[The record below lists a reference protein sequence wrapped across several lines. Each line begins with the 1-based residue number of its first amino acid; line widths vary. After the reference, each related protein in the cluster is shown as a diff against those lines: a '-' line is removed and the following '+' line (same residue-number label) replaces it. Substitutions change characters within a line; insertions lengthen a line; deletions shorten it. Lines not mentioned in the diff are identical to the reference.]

1 MANEHRHVIDFYKW
15 RIAWYGLAMQ
25 RASQKGCD
33 KKKLDAALT
42 LPKMETGEAKI
53 RT

>member
-33 KKKLDAALT
+33 KKIRRCLNIVKI
-42 LPKMETGEAKI
+42 ETGEAKI